1 MPTVVLLGGNGY
13 IGRNVLEKWL
23 KNDPQAE
30 FYVVS
35 RSGKNLVIDARVHN
49 LKIDVTSYESV
60 NAYLPEHIDYIVD
73 FIGKHEKDEK
83 VFRRGNDELA
93 QVMMKIAEDKH
104 VKAMG
109 FIGGL
114 LGPKQFLEGKKRIER
129 KLRTSNIR
137 VEVIEP
143 TLVYG
148 NGRNDILAKMV
159 PVFKILGHWNKKIK
173 PVHVSDVA
181 TELVQKMCN

>member
-1 MPTVVLLGGNGY
+1 
-13 IGRNVLEKWL
+13 
-23 KNDPQAE
+23 
-30 FYVVS
+30 
-35 RSGKNLVIDARVHN
+35 
-49 LKIDVTSYESV
+49 
-60 NAYLPEHIDYIVD
+60 
-73 FIGKHEKDEK
+73 
-83 VFRRGNDELA
+83 
-93 QVMMKIAEDKH
+93 MKIAEDKH

-159 PVFKILGHWNKKIK
+159 PVFKILGHWNKKFK